1 MLDLITAK
9 GSSAQIII
17 SLAVVLFAGFLMTR
31 LTKKAK
37 LPNVTGYIL
46 AGILIG
52 PYVLNVVPQDLIS
65 GMDFI
70 TDIALAYIAFGV
82 GRYFKLSTLKKSGSR
97 VIIIT
102 LFEALAAGVVI
113 SLAMIFLF
121 RLPVSFS
128 LLLGAIGCATAP
140 ASTIMTIRQYHAKG
154 EFVDMILQVVALD
167 DAVAL
172 IAFSICAAVA
182 QTLISHGHL
191 QPQVILLPLLYNVIA
206 LALGLFCGWLLIKL
220 ISVRR
225 SNDHK
230 LVLVNAVILSLTGF
244 CTLFGVSPLLACMA
258 MGAAYINLSNNKELF
273 HQVNDFSP
281 PILLL
286 FFVLSGMKLNV
297 PSLLT
302 AGVVGVGYFFV
313 RIIGKYAG
321 ATLGA
326 IVTKASPTIRN
337 YLGLALI
344 PQAGVSIGLAA
355 LGARMLPGEYGTLLS
370 TIILS
375 SAVLYEIV
383 GPACAKASLFL
394 SHTIR
399 REDGHSAKRAL
410 ATPEDGAALP
420 SAKQE
425 PAHASH

>member
-1 MLDLITAK
+1 MLDQITAQ

-17 SLAVVLFAGFLMTR
+17 SLAVILFAGFLMTR
-31 LTKKAK
+31 LSKKIK
-37 LPNVTGYIL
+37 LPNVTGYIV

-52 PYVLNVVPQDLIS
+52 PYVLNLVPKDLIS
-65 GMDFI
+65 GMDFV
-70 TDIALAYIAFGV
+70 TDVALAFIAFGV

-97 VIIIT
+97 VIVIT
-102 LFEALAAGVVI
+102 LFEALAAAVVI
-113 SLAMIFLF
+113 TLAMVFIF

-154 EFVDMILQVVALD
+154 EFVDTILQVVALD

-182 QTLISHGHL
+182 QTLTTHGHL
-191 QPQVILLPLLYNVIA
+191 QAQVILLPLLFNV
-206 LALGLFCGWLLIKL
+206 LAVVLGLLCGLLLVKL
-220 ISVRR
+220 ISAKR

-230 LVLVNAVILSLTGF
+230 LVLVNAIILTLTGL
-244 CTLFGVSPLLACMA
+244 CALLNVSPLLACMA
-258 MGAAYINLSNNKELF
+258 MGAAYINLNGNKELF
-273 HQVNDFSP
+273 HQVNHFTP

-302 AGVVGVGYFFV
+302 AGIVGVGYFFV
-313 RIIGKYAG
+313 RILGKYAG
-321 ATLGA
+321 ASLGA
-326 IVTKASPTIRN
+326 VVTKAPRAIRN

-355 LGARMLPGEYGTLLS
+355 LGARMLPGEYGTMLS

-394 SHTIR
+394 SHTIKK
-399 REDGHSAKRAL
+399 EDSL
-410 ATPEDGAALP
+410 PELP
-420 SAKQE
+420 PAKQE
-425 PAHASH
+425 PVHAAH